1 MVEIFG
7 WLGAF
12 PNFIISLFPHIYIVR
27 STHAGIK
34 FRHGSEEIVMEP
46 GIHWYWP
53 IVTECEV
60 IATKYRTCNLQ
71 AQYLETKDG
80 RKVGCGAIVTYGIDD
95 IRAALCEC
103 WDYED
108 VIADKSLA
116 AVKHVITTN
125 EYDYFKGAQ
134 ADQKLTQKLRSE
146 LKDYGIEVKRVQL
159 SDFCEARMLA
169 VWGLAS
175 TTTSEEE

>member
-12 PNFIISLFPHIYIVR
+12 PNFIISLFPHIVIVR
-27 STHAGIK
+27 STHMGVK
-34 FRHGSEEIVMEP
+34 FKHGSEEVVLEP

-53 IVTECEV
+53 VVTECEV
-60 IATKYRTCNLQ
+60 VAVKYRTTNLP

-80 RKVGCGAIVTYGIDD
+80 RKVGCGGIVTYGIDD

-116 AVKHVITTN
+116 AIKHVVTTN
-125 EYDYFKGAQ
+125 PYDYFKGSD
-134 ADQKLTQKLRSE
+134 ADKRLTTRLQRE
-146 LKDYGIEVKRVQL
+146 LKDYGIEVSRVQL
-159 SDFCEARMLA
+159 SDFAESRMLA
-169 VWGLAS
+169 VWGLS
-175 TTTSEEE
+175 STTSEE